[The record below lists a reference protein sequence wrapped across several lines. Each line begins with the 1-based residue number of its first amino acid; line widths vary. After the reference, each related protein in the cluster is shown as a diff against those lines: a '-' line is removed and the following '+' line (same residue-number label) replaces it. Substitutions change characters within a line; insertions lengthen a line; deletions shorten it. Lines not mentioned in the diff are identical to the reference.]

1 MTSTGCL
8 PDPGGLLLALDGAGD
23 RLQFLLARLEADG
36 PALLCFQDWAVAGQ
50 SVRVLAPALHQALGL
65 FGHTG
70 ADIRRIAC
78 VRGPGGFT
86 GIRMALALAEGLAA
100 AAAASG
106 PVLRAGLEL
115 LPLLAAGPAPLC
127 AGTVL
132 PLTWSRRGQVYAQT
146 FDAPAAAPLGP
157 AQALTL
163 DQAADLIRRLD
174 GPVALLGNGLQRNR
188 DFFAA
193 LAQERPG
200 LSLLGP
206 HWDLPGPALLLA
218 AAAQAEYADAPI
230 EPLYLR
236 ASDAEDNIA
245 PFAAARGLS
254 PESARDL
261 LTPGSS
267 WGHGTGDE
275 S

>member
-1 MTSTGCL
+1 MTSTGCS
-8 PDPGGLLLALDGAGD
+8 PDPGGLLLVLNGTGD
-23 RLQFLLARLEADG
+23 RLQFLLAREEAPG
-36 PALLCFQDWAVAGQ
+36 PSLLCFQDWAVAGQ
-50 SVRVLAPALHQALGL
+50 SVRVLAPTLRQALTL
-65 FGHTG
+65 FGADG

-100 AAAASG
+100 G
-106 PVLRAGLEL
+106 NTQVPVLRAGLDL

-127 AGTVL
+127 SGILL
-132 PLTWSRRGQVYAQT
+132 PLTWSRRGQVYTQAFT
-146 FDAPAAAPLGP
+146 TPDLAPLGLP
-157 AQALTL
+157 QVLSL
-163 DQAADLIRRLD
+163 DRAADLARNLD
-174 GPVALLGNGLQRNR
+174 GPVALLGNGLRRNR
-188 DFFAA
+188 EFFAS
-193 LAQERPG
+193 LAATRSG

-206 HWDLPGPALLLA
+206 QWDLPGPELLLA
-218 AAAQAEYADAPI
+218 AAAGAAYADAPM

-267 WGHGTGDE
+267 WGRGPGDE
-275 S
+275 A